1 MTTKAEDRVQPSA
14 TLGRVGVWNGFT
26 IIALAF
32 ILVLGLYAST
42 VDSLI
47 ARYLKFDESYSHGFL
62 IFGLVL
68 WLFWRQRDD
77 IMRVRPTPYLPAV
90 VALVPMTLLWLVGY
104 LTDIIIVQQMLLP
117 ALVFSGIL
125 LLGGREL
132 ARLSLFPIAYL
143 YFAIPIWDYL
153 IGALVKIT
161 VIVVTT
167 ALAYSRIPVFIEANY
182 INLTSGTIYVAD
194 ACSGIRY
201 FVVGTAFAA
210 LYGHLF
216 FGSWRRRI
224 GLIAIGAFLGVLT
237 NWVRVYSL
245 VMIAHFTE
253 MRSPL
258 IREHELYGLG
268 LFAIVLFALIFV
280 VNRYADAGQ
289 SREPRPA
296 QPTGP
301 RSSTRTAAAIG
312 CLAVLVVGPVL
323 GMHMARDPGQI
334 RFGPLELPTADRVF
348 APAPFAH
355 ELVLP
360 GEALVDRV
368 ERGYGDEQSGIRLTV
383 YRFHQREARQDFLP
397 YRTLFERRHWT
408 ELDSEDFTL
417 ERATGSQPVRALQVV
432 NRRDERRW
440 LVWYWIEVG
449 GRPTLNRYIAKLAEI
464 PALLNGRQDA
474 VVVTLMTP
482 CARDCAG
489 AQDRLNRF
497 LDAHLES
504 LRSGIANGRL
514 DGTPRATSG

>member
-1 MTTKAEDRVQPSA
+1 MVTNLEERVQPSSA
-14 TLGRVGVWNGFT
+14 LGRIGVWIGFT

-47 ARYLKFDESYSHGFL
+47 ARYLKFDENYSHGFL

-68 WLFWRQRDD
+68 WLFWRQRDE
-77 IMRVRPTPYLPAV
+77 IMRVRPYPYLPAV

-117 ALVFSGIL
+117 ALIFSGIL

-132 ARLSLFPIAYL
+132 ARLSLFPMAYL

-216 FGSWRRRI
+216 FRSWRRRI

-268 LFAIVLFALIFV
+268 LFVIVLVALIFI
-280 VNRYADAGQ
+280 VNRYADAGP

-296 QPTGP
+296 GP

-312 CLAVLVVGPVL
+312 CLAVLAVGPVL
-323 GMHMARDPGQI
+323 GMHMARDPGQP
-334 RFGPLELPTADRVF
+334 RFRPLELPTTGREFD
-348 APAPFAH
+348 PAPFAH

-360 GEALVDRV
+360 GETLVDRV
-368 ERGYGDEQSGIRLTV
+368 ARGYGDEQSGIRLTV

-408 ELDSEDFTL
+408 ELDSEDSTL
-417 ERATGSQPVRALQVV
+417 EGATGSHPVKALKIV

-440 LVWYWIEVG
+440 LVWYWFEVG
-449 GRPTLNRYIAKLAEI
+449 GLPTRNRYIAKLAEI

-482 CARDCAG
+482 CVRDCAG
-489 AQDRLNRF
+489 AQDRLERF

-514 DGTPRATSG
+514 GGVPHATSG